1 MYIGININITFF
13 FYEINFT
20 REIGLQKTKKI
31 YLPKKMNIFLPKKM
45 NIFSYL
51 YGMLAK
57 NMYNLK
63 KNYILRFVV

>member
-1 MYIGININITFF
+1 MYIGININTLNIF

-20 REIGLQKTKKI
+20 REIGLQKTEK
-31 YLPKKMNIFLPKKM
+31 IFLPKKM

-57 NMYNLK
+57 NMFDRVKIRKL
-63 KNYILRFVV
+63 F